1 MQEKQDALLTFPV
14 QYSVFISPDQ
24 NEIEQIDEIEL
35 TPHIQIKETD
45 KEVIVSGHLKLEGK
59 YAGKSPKWQ
68 DTSIEDHNI
77 PVTGYVDS
85 VVFNPFSMD
94 PNEFEEVG
102 HLTLFAEK
110 IPVHICIARDKI
122 EDVEQ
127 IYASIVSFD
136 YDIQSARKLSIM
148 AELALNGVRRTTHV
162 EEKEA
167 ITDEEESLPFPQVF
181 EYIAS
186 RQEETIRQEES
197 EPDAQPVNE
206 EQTESLPQ
214 AQPTEEE
221 QGLEM
226 QPVKAEETTEAPQ
239 VQSVAEKQE
248 VEIQPVKAEETAEPQ
263 QVQPVVEEQE
273 VEIQPVKAE
282 ETAEPQQVQ
291 PVVEEQ
297 EVETQPVKAEQTD
310 EPPQIQTAKEEKV
323 ETVSQ
328 AAEEQ
333 KQVEKDEQDISPE
346 VNEGEEEEPDASLP
360 VEEER
365 EEAKVSITL
374 KGTKRDPVT
383 VTTSLL
389 SPYTQREQAA
399 VENVSVEETV
409 EAKEAERTVEEER
422 AEKKANT
429 FYLMSFMKQEEEKFT
444 RLKMCIAQQDETL
457 DGIAER
463 YNVTAADIAEANGLH
478 TNATVARGQVLYIP
492 VKS

>member
-45 KEVIVSGHLKLEGK
+45 NEVIVSGHLHLEGK

-85 VVFNPFSMD
+85 VVFNPFAMD

-102 HLTLFAEK
+102 NLTPFAEK

-122 EDVEQ
+122 EDVQQ

-167 ITDEEESLPFPQVF
+167 ITNEEERLSFPQVF

-186 RQEETIRQEES
+186 RKEETIRQEES
-197 EPDAQPVNE
+197 EPDTQPVNE

-221 QGLEM
+221 QELEM
-226 QPVKAEETTEAPQ
+226 QPVKAEEA
-239 VQSVAEKQE
+239 
-248 VEIQPVKAEETAEPQ
+248 AEPSQ
-263 QVQPVVEEQE
+263 IEPVAEEQE

-282 ETAEPQQVQ
+282 QTDEPPQVQ
-291 PVVEEQ
+291 PAMEE
-297 EVETQPVKAEQTD
+297 EKIEIQPVKAEQAD
-310 EPPQIQTAKEEKV
+310 ERPQVQAEEEEKV
-323 ETVSQ
+323 ETVSRE
-328 AAEEQ
+328 AEEQ
-333 KQVEKDEQDISPE
+333 RQVEKDEQDISRE
-346 VNEGEEEEPDASLP
+346 VNEGDAEEPDASLP

-389 SPYTQREQAA
+389 PPYTQREQAA
-399 VENVSVEETV
+399 VENVSVEET
-409 EAKEAERTVEEER
+409 AEAERKVEEER
-422 AEKKANT
+422 AEKKENT

-463 YNVTAADIAEANGLH
+463 YNVTAADIAEANGFH
-478 TNATVARGQVLYIP
+478 TNATVAKGQVLYIP

>member
-45 KEVIVSGHLKLEGK
+45 NEVIVSGHLHLEGK

-85 VVFNPFSMD
+85 VVFNPFAMD

-102 HLTLFAEK
+102 NLTPFAEK

-122 EDVEQ
+122 EDVQQ

-167 ITDEEESLPFPQVF
+167 ITNEEERLSFPQVF

-186 RQEETIRQEES
+186 RKEETIRQEES
-197 EPDAQPVNE
+197 EPDTQPVNE

-221 QGLEM
+221 QELEM
-226 QPVKAEETTEAPQ
+226 QPVKAEEAAEPSQ
-239 VQSVAEKQE
+239 IEPVAEEQE
-248 VEIQPVKAEETAEPQ
+248 AEIQPVKAEEAAEPSQ
-263 QVQPVVEEQE
+263 IEPVAEEQE

-282 ETAEPQQVQ
+282 QTDEPPQVQ
-291 PVVEEQ
+291 PAMEE
-297 EVETQPVKAEQTD
+297 EKIEIQPVKAEQAD
-310 EPPQIQTAKEEKV
+310 ERPQVQAEEEEKV
-323 ETVSQ
+323 ETVSRE
-328 AAEEQ
+328 AEEQ
-333 KQVEKDEQDISPE
+333 RQVEKDEQDISRE
-346 VNEGEEEEPDASLP
+346 VNEGDAEEPDASLP

-389 SPYTQREQAA
+389 PPYTQREQAA
-399 VENVSVEETV
+399 VENVSVEET
-409 EAKEAERTVEEER
+409 AEAERKVEEER
-422 AEKKANT
+422 AEKKENT

-463 YNVTAADIAEANGLH
+463 YNVTAADIAEANGFH
-478 TNATVARGQVLYIP
+478 TNATVAKGQVLYIP

>member
-1 MQEKQDALLTFPV
+1 LT
-14 QYSVFISPDQ
+14 S
-24 NEIEQIDEIEL
+24 
-35 TPHIQIKETD
+35 
-45 KEVIVSGHLKLEGK
+45 
-59 YAGKSPKWQ
+59 
-68 DTSIEDHNI
+68 
-77 PVTGYVDS
+77 
-85 VVFNPFSMD
+85 
-94 PNEFEEVG
+94 
-102 HLTLFAEK
+102 FAEK

-148 AELALNGVRRTTHV
+148 AELALNGVRRMTHV

-167 ITDEEESLPFPQVF
+167 ITDEEESLPFPQAF
-181 EYIAS
+181 EYVAS
-186 RQEETIRQEES
+186 QQEGKIRQEEP
-197 EPDAQPVNE
+197 EPDTQPVNE
-206 EQTESLPQ
+206 EQTEILPQ
-214 AQPTEEE
+214 AQSTEEE
-221 QGLEM
+221 QELEM
-226 QPVKAEETTEAPQ
+226 QPVKTEEAAEASQVQPAMEEQKIEVQPMKEEETAEPPQ
-239 VQSVAEKQE
+239 VQSVA
-248 VEIQPVKAEETAEPQ
+248 
-263 QVQPVVEEQE
+263 EEQE

-282 ETAEPQQVQ
+282 
-291 PVVEEQ
+291 
-297 EVETQPVKAEQTD
+297 QTD
-310 EPPQIQTAKEEKV
+310 EPPQMQTVKEEKV

-328 AAEEQ
+328 AVEEQ
-333 KQVEKDEQDISPE
+333 KQVEKDEQIQVELVKQDDIESEMKIETVQQEEAPSSVQQDISPE
-346 VNEGEEEEPDASLP
+346 VNEGEAEEPDASLP

-383 VTTSLL
+383 VMTSLL

-399 VENVSVEETV
+399 VENVNVEETV
-409 EAKEAERTVEEER
+409 EAKESERTVEEER

-463 YNVTAADIAEANGLH
+463 YNVTAADIAEANGFH
-478 TNATVARGQVLYIP
+478 TNATVAKGQVLYIP